1 MTHDQTET
9 LLDLLTDIKV
19 QIGDMV
25 FISADIAKSLEKLS
39 TTKKETADANT
50 L

>member
-19 QIGDMV
+19 EIG
-25 FISADIAKSLEKLS
+25 DIAKSLEELS
-39 TTKKETADANT
+39 ATKKETADANT